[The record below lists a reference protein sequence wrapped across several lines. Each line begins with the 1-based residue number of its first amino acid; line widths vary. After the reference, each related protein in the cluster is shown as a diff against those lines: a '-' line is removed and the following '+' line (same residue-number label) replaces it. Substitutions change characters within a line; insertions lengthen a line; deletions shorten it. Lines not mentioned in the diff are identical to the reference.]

1 MSMLFDKLPKKE
13 PEIKEAS
20 SFQESLAAAKITAQ
34 GYLRKAFYTAV
45 AGAAIATSV
54 GAGVEYLQYVH
65 PYEKGDVV
73 GTVFALSQKEEVVPT
88 KIGKFSIPFC
98 TTWEGSVA
106 TTGFNGKASG
116 IANTINISIE
126 DENVLK
132 VVEAARV
139 SGTPIELHFEKTHQ
153 FFTCFRKSDTL
164 ITAAHAKDHSAQ
176 ISVETVAKPAN
187 TFPSPQ

>member
-1 MSMLFDKLPKKE
+1 MLFDKLPKPE

-20 SFQESLAAAKITAQ
+20 SFQESFASAKITAQ

-54 GAGVEYLQYVH
+54 GAGIEYLQYVH

-73 GTVFALSQKEEVVPT
+73 GTVYALSQKEEVVPT

-98 TTWEGSVA
+98 TTWEGSIA
-106 TTGFNGKASG
+106 TTGFNGKSAG

-126 DENVLK
+126 DEAVLK
-132 VVEAARV
+132 IVETARA

-164 ITAAHAKDHSAQ
+164 ITAAHAKDHGAL
-176 ISVETVAKPAN
+176 INPETVAPPAKAF
-187 TFPSPQ
+187 TGPQ